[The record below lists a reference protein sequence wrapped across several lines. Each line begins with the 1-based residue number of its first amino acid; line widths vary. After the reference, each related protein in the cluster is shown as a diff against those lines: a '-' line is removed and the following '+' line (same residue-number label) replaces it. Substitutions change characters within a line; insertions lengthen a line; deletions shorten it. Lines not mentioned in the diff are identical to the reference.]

1 MVIMVIDKSENDLAL
16 LDRSA
21 FQDTDSL
28 KNITKSERSSEN
40 RYEDRVD
47 FRTTGFAYILGK
59 EGFKPTGLPIRVWTV
74 DVSTMGCLI
83 RSYEPI
89 RSDRVLIK
97 LFLPQLKE
105 TVIEA
110 YIVRNL
116 QDKTELLNG
125 KNQDSNLYGV
135 KFTKMLPL
143 SELEEELPLP
153 ADENSPQEKILRRE
167 EAPKPV
173 SVEAEKH
180 STDPRVI
187 TTGLLTLASI
197 VILLLVSFT

>member
-1 MVIMVIDKSENDLAL
+1 MVLEKSENNLAV
-16 LDRSA
+16 LDRA
-21 FQDTDSL
+21 VFQDTESPKGL
-28 KNITKSERSSEN
+28 TKSESGSEN

-47 FRTTGFAYILGK
+47 FRTTGFAYTLGE
-59 EGFKPTGLPIRVWTV
+59 EGFQPTEPPIRIWTV
-74 DVSTMGCLI
+74 DVSTMGSLI

-89 RSDRVLIK
+89 LSDRVLIK

-116 QDKTELLNG
+116 QDKAKLLNG
-125 KNQDSNLYGV
+125 KHQDSNLYGV

-153 ADENSPQEKILRRE
+153 ADENSPQEEILRRE
-167 EAPKPV
+167 EAPKRF
-173 SVEAEKH
+173 SDNKEKQ
-180 STDPRVI
+180 SADPRVLA
-187 TTGLLTLASI
+187 TGLLTLASI
-197 VILLLVSFT
+197 VTLLLVSFT